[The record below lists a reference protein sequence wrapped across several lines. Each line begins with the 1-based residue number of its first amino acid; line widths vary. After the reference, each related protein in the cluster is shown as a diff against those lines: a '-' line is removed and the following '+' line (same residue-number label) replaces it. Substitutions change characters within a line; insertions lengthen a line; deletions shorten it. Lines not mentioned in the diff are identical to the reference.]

1 MNNLQTL
8 LGVAF
13 FVAITIG
20 AYEATKYFVSSIT
33 RSNVSIYD
41 TTCHEARDR
50 GS

>member
-13 FVAITIG
+13 FVIITIG
-20 AYEATKYFVSSIT
+20 TYEATKYFVLNIT
-33 RSNVSIYD
+33 RSDVSIFD
-41 TTCHEARDR
+41 TTCHEDRDR